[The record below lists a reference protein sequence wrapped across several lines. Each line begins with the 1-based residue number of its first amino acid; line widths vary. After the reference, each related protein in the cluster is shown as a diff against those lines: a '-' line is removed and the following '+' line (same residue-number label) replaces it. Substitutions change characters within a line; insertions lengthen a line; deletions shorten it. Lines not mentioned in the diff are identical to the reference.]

1 MPSTAQEVSLDD
13 INYLHNVFVL
23 SGNPNSPYWFLGP
36 EAVEHPGPSESV
48 DHFMHSLLHKAKR
61 FETSGTVSLRD
72 IYGGDTDT
80 YLPEIIEASAQDTT
94 DTTYHTTWGGYI
106 KLLLS
111 LDQARHDLPG
121 NWDLDDIK
129 RYQKNYLGSLESRDN
144 IPDACIME
152 LFPMAREG
160 RKRGRW
166 PYSALDTRDG
176 LEFFASA
183 KHYLEYATSRRT
195 RVFLDAVQ
203 KHQPEYLFCFGGD
216 CKKAVLPH
224 LQAEHISLSIPTKN
238 KDAQVQV
245 VEHGATK
252 FVFSCHPTSSATSDH
267 YWTTLGKK
275 LAQLG
280 GDTLATKAA

>member
-1 MPSTAQEVSLDD
+1 MPSTAQQVSLDD

-176 LEFFASA
+176 LDSRAAGDLYKSGEAA
-183 KHYLEYATSRRT
+183 QYANLEDSVRANEQSSQ
-195 RVFLDAVQ
+195 A
-203 KHQPEYLFCFGGD
+203 FC
-216 CKKAVLPH
+216 P
-224 LQAEHISLSIPTKN
+224 
-238 KDAQVQV
+238 
-245 VEHGATK
+245 
-252 FVFSCHPTSSATSDH
+252 
-267 YWTTLGKK
+267 
-275 LAQLG
+275 
-280 GDTLATKAA
+280 